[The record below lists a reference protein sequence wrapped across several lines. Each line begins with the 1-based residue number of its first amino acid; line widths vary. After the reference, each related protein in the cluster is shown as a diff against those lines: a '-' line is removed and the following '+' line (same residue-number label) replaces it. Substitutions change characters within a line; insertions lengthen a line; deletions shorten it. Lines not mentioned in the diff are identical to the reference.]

1 MADFDLRPMEPA
13 DGPAIDVLMR
23 NEAQTT
29 AIAITTH
36 FRHDVYKAFLAQHPS
51 LFGVVATSP
60 DRDGLVG
67 MATAFI
73 DEVVVDGRVWP
84 CAHLENLKVRD
95 DVRRQ
100 GLGGRLAE
108 WRITEALRRFGGDGF
123 VITGIEASNSASLA
137 TARRWS
143 TQLLGPVRI
152 LVARVATKPPHDR
165 GMRVRPLDAGD
176 VGDVDAVVAGVN
188 SFYSDYQLYPRQT
201 RETLATS
208 LAPTAIGVI
217 RQYRMA
223 MDDRGAIVAGAAVT
237 ERFKVMED
245 HIDKVPRPLELLGRI
260 LPVFPP
266 DRIIRTLELSLV
278 WHAPGRLDAGRFLWD
293 AIRFEWRDRVT
304 HVAGQ
309 ADPRG
314 SLMNV
319 LHIGRTIIPR
329 LQVMVPLQGPIPVD
343 ENRPI
348 YLWR

>member
-29 AIAITTH
+29 AVAITTH
-36 FRHDVYKAFLAQHPS
+36 FRQDIYKAFLAQHPS
-51 LFGVVATSP
+51 QFGVVATSP
-60 DRDGLVG
+60 DREGLVG
-67 MATAFI
+67 MATAFT
-73 DEVVVDGRVWP
+73 DDVVVDGRVWP

-108 WRITEALRRFGGDGF
+108 WRIAEARRRFGGDG
-123 VITGIEASNSASLA
+123 VVVTGVEASNSASLA

-143 TQLLGPVRI
+143 TQLLGPVRVVI
-152 LVARVATKPPHDR
+152 ARVATKLPRHRDV
-165 GMRVRPLDAGD
+165 RVRPPDAGD
-176 VGDVDAVVAGVN
+176 VEAVVAGVN
-188 SFYSDYQLYPRQT
+188 AFYASYQLFPRQT
-201 RETLATS
+201 KETLAAY

-217 RQYRMA
+217 RQYRVVA
-223 MDDRGAIVAGAAVT
+223 DDDGAILAGAAVT

-245 HIDKVPRPLELLGRI
+245 HIDRVPRPLELLGRI

-314 SLMNV
+314 SLMDVLNV
-319 LHIGRTIIPR
+319 GRTIIPR
-329 LQVMVPLQGPIPVD
+329 VQIMVPFRGPVPVAED
-343 ENRPI
+343 RPI